1 MSEWV
6 ALTQEEPVDPRRRI
20 IDSHHHLWDDGMRNN
35 PFSYGGGGEP
45 ACLPRH
51 LHADMA
57 KHNFIGSVFVQCSV
71 AYRPDG
77 PEHLRPV
84 GETAFVA
91 RQAAL
96 NAGRGPPI
104 LGIVA
109 YADTTQTNVLEEVL
123 DAHAEAGQGLLR
135 GIRHMPMG
143 ADGKPRDLLSEP
155 QFHAGAK
162 ILGRRGLTFDAMLS
176 YTKLQQLARLAPK
189 IPDTMF
195 IVDHIGAP
203 TLQPGGPTREEVM
216 AHWREGIRALVP
228 CPNVVIKLGGI
239 GMERVFG
246 MDWSKQ
252 PRPPSSDTVAERW
265 RDEVRFCIDT
275 LGPTRCMFESNFPVD
290 RLAVGYTVLWN
301 AFQKMATPYTNEEQ
315 NALFADTARR
325 VYGLEL

>member
-1 MSEWV
+1 
-6 ALTQEEPVDPRRRI
+6 
-20 IDSHHHLWDDGMRNN
+20 MRTN

-45 ACLPRH
+45 AYLPRH
-51 LHADMA
+51 LHADMGG
-57 KHNFIGSVFVQCSV
+57 HNFIGSVFVQCSV
-71 AYRPDG
+71 AYRTDG

-96 NAGRGPPI
+96 NAGKGPPI

-109 YADTTQTNVLEEVL
+109 YADTTRIDVLEEVL
-123 DAHAEAGQGLLR
+123 DAHEEAGEGLLR

-143 ADGKPRDLLSEP
+143 ADGKPRDLLAEP
-155 QFHAGAK
+155 AFHAGAK

-176 YTKLQQLARLAPK
+176 YTQLAPLARLADK
-189 IPDTMF
+189 IPETMF

-203 TLQPGGPTREEVM
+203 TLRPDGPTRAEVT
-216 AHWREGIRALVP
+216 AQWREGIRALVP

-265 RDEVRFCIDT
+265 RDEVQFCIDT
-275 LGPTRCMFESNFPVD
+275 LGPSRCMFESNFPVD

-301 AFQKMATPYTNEEQ
+301 AFQKMAAPYTDEEQ
-315 NALFADTARR
+315 NDLFAGTARR
-325 VYGLEL
+325 VYGLAV